1 MHIHYQPNGLT
12 DEGQIKSQ
20 LTPRGT
26 LVQIWQDFDDMYHRY
41 LNFGTTLRME
51 KTDQQVNSRALTS
64 MMLGGAIYDAFVAI
78 RGYKNVLVVPSWTD
92 KPSDRK
98 VNILTTNHEN
108 GYLPY
113 GGSGVHC
120 FPLVHKYNETDGK
133 LTVAT
138 VHNGQSFFEFLY
150 KQFAT
155 TCDTLNIARTDD
167 NYILGMDNYKVKGIP
182 EEKFDAVILLDVP
195 HYKNEKFKASEI
207 KKDFAHMCTEGFELV
222 QFNSSEKLGDRIIG
236 RKDILE
242 TIQQIIN
249 TCTPDELKK
258 EIIDVVGTKELRLRT
273 VEHQAFKQ
281 QINNLISKIRVH

>member
-1 MHIHYQPNGLT
+1 
-12 DEGQIKSQ
+12 
-20 LTPRGT
+20 
-26 LVQIWQDFDDMYHRY
+26 
-41 LNFGTTLRME
+41 
-51 KTDQQVNSRALTS
+51 
-64 MMLGGAIYDAFVAI
+64 
-78 RGYKNVLVVPSWTD
+78 
-92 KPSDRK
+92 
-98 VNILTTNHEN
+98 
-108 GYLPY
+108 
-113 GGSGVHC
+113 
-120 FPLVHKYNETDGK
+120 
-133 LTVAT
+133 
-138 VHNGQSFFEFLY
+138 
-150 KQFAT
+150 
-155 TCDTLNIARTDD
+155 
-167 NYILGMDNYKVKGIP
+167 MDNYKVKGIP

-222 QFNSSEKLGDRIIG
+222 QFNSNEKLGDRIIG